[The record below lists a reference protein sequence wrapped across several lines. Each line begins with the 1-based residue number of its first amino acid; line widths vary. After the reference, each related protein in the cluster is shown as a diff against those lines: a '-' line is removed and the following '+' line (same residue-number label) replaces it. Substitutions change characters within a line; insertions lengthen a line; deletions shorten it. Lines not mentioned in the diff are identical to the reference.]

1 MPSKLEAAF
10 TLHKAGKLVD
20 AKRLYE
26 ARLIDHPNDFN
37 VLFLLGLVAY
47 HMLHLHEA
55 EGYFAQ
61 AISLKLDMADFYL
74 WHGRTLSDLG
84 RLFEAIA
91 SYDNAIRLTPARAE
105 MHFHLGAALQGLN
118 RHEDAVAS
126 YDKAIILK
134 SDYAEAFSN
143 RGTAFQARYLHDD
156 AMVSFNKAIDAN
168 PELPE
173 AYLNRGTVFHVHG
186 RFGDAVE
193 DYESA
198 IVLRPDYAQA
208 YSNRGG
214 ALRSLQRLDAAC
226 GTYDQLIALKPDL
239 GEAYGDRALCCL
251 ARNDLDQAMA
261 GLRQAQTISP
271 HYAEANWNLALIMLL
286 KGSFRQGFELY
297 EWRKKV
303 KSPMGSRAFLKPL
316 WLGAEPL
323 DGKHILVHEEQG
335 IGDVVQFSRYLRLL
349 LDAGARVTFAV
360 DARLARLIAAVEPAV
375 EVVVIDDVTPD
386 FACDFHCPLMS
397 LPLAFKTDLTSIPA
411 QILRFSG
418 DMDLAKSLRA
428 RLSAPDGKRICG
440 VSWVSRNIAT
450 GSLRSVRLIDLFS
463 RIDASRYTFVNLQY
477 GDCVEEIADLKRK
490 TGIDVLSLPEI
501 DNYGDLDGLAA
512 LIEACDLVVSIDNST
527 AHLAGALNKQTFV
540 LLPYAPDWRWMMDRD
555 DSPWHPSLRLFRQQA
570 LGDWDGV
577 FTRLGK
583 ALTQE
588 SDAPSCGHPQGS

>member
-1 MPSKLEAAF
+1 MPSELDAAF
-10 TLHKAGKLVD
+10 TLHKAGRLIE

-47 HMLHLHEA
+47 HMLRPHEA
-55 EGYFAQ
+55 EDYFAR
-61 AISLKLDMADFYL
+61 AIGLKMDSAEFHL
-74 WHGRTLSDLG
+74 WHGRVLSDLG
-84 RLFEAIA
+84 LLVEAIA
-91 SYDNAIRLTPARAE
+91 SYDKAIHLAPERAE
-105 MHFHLGAALQGLN
+105 IHFHRGAALQGLN
-118 RHEDAVAS
+118 RHGDAVAS
-126 YDKAIILK
+126 YDHAIFFKA
-134 SDYAEAFSN
+134 DYADAFSN
-143 RGTAFQARYLHDD
+143 RGTALQALHLHDD
-156 AMVSFNKAIDAN
+156 AMVSFTKAIHSN
-168 PELPE
+168 RELPE
-173 AYLNRGTVFHVHG
+173 ACLNRGTVFHVQG
-186 RFGDAVE
+186 RFEEALV

-198 IVLRPDYAQA
+198 IALRPDYAQA

-226 GTYDQLIALKPDL
+226 DNYDKLIALKPDL
-239 GEAYGDRALCCL
+239 GEAHADRALCCL
-251 ARNDLDQAMA
+251 ARNELEQAIA

-303 KSPMGSRAFLKPL
+303 KSPMGDRAFIKPL

-335 IGDVVQFSRYLRLL
+335 LGDVVQFSRYLRLL
-349 LDAGARVTFAV
+349 RDAGARVTFAV
-360 DARLARLIAAVEPAV
+360 DARLARLISSVEPNV
-375 EVVVIDDVTPD
+375 EVVLIDDLTAD
-386 FACDFHCPLMS
+386 FVCDFHCPLMS

-411 QILRFSG
+411 QIPRFSG

-428 RLSAPDGKRICG
+428 RLSVPDGKRICG

-450 GSLRSVRLIDLFS
+450 GPLRSVRLVDLFS
-463 RIDASRYTFVNLQY
+463 RIDAFRYTFVNLQY
-477 GDCVEEIADLKRK
+477 GDCADEIADLKRK

-512 LIEACDLVVSIDNST
+512 LIEACDLVVTIDNTT
-527 AHLAGALNKQTFV
+527 AHLAGALNKKTFV

-577 FTRLGK
+577 FTSLGK
-583 ALTQE
+583 ALMQE
-588 SDAPSCGHPQGS
+588 SDAPSCGDPQGS